1 MSEQPL
7 LSICIPTYNRA
18 DYLTGLLENITG
30 DPAFDDTIEVIIN
43 DNASTDNT
51 EKIGSEFAQKYT
63 NIKYFRNQENV
74 RDRNFKIC
82 LGNSSGRYLK
92 LINDTVRFK
101 PGALSFFLNIISQN
115 TDNIPIIFS
124 RGGEWCL
131 TNFTTVR
138 NVNELAL
145 AQHEQLGWLG
155 QFGLNYEDIDCL
167 DIKRKYYDLQFPQI
181 AWLLEII
188 KKNKKLRIYSG
199 DFYEIQ
205 DDPQKGGYNLFKVQ
219 SFQFFTILKD
229 YGLKGHAYEKVK
241 YRIFRKF
248 YLPMYRN
255 FIYEKKSTNFLINNS
270 FFYLL
275 KNYWYNPYFYA
286 GLLKNKLR
294 VLLRGKN

>member
-18 DYLTGLLENITG
+18 DYLTGLLENITD
-30 DPAFDDTIEVIIN
+30 DPAFNDAIEVIIN

-51 EKIGSEFAQKYT
+51 EKIGSEFAQKHT

-82 LGNSSGRYLK
+82 LGHASGRYLK

-101 PGALSFFLNIISQN
+101 PGALSFFLEVIKQN
-115 TDNIPIIFS
+115 KDNLPILFS
-124 RGGEWCL
+124 RGGEWSL
-131 TNFTTVR
+131 THTITVR

-145 AQHEQLGWLG
+145 TQYEQLGWLG
-155 QFGLNYEDIDCL
+155 QFGLNRTDDDCL
-167 DIKRKYYDLQFPQI
+167 NINKKYYDLQFPQI

-188 KKNKKLRIYSG
+188 KKNGQLKLFPG
-199 DFYEIQ
+199 DFYEIH
-205 DDPQKGGYNLFKVQ
+205 DDPKKGGYNLFKVQ
-219 SFQFFTILKD
+219 SFQFFTILRD
-229 YGLKGHAYEKVK
+229 YGLKGKAYEKVK
-241 YRIFRKF
+241 YQIFRKF
-248 YLPMYRN
+248 FLPMYRS
-255 FIYEKKSTNFLINNS
+255 FIYEKKETNFITNNS